1 MKASELIDMF
11 DEGRGAEASPSSAPV
26 PVLSAADFIDAMDEG
41 KKVADLQA
49 TADSGGILDSLQDK
63 AASAV
68 AGFPSVG
75 KAVYDVG
82 RLLTGDNDFTKR
94 GSKFWG
100 DMADDVRNNL
110 MSKSGLAKRE
120 LLNRV
125 VDSDD
130 ADAMDVLKFVLA
142 NPGAAVDMG
151 IESLPTMGASAMGGG
166 GTAMVANA
174 GAKLLGKQMA
184 KQALAKAATAG
195 TVGTNALMN
204 AADTFTAD
212 DVENLPLADRYKGA
226 GVSGAISLALGKLL
240 DGGAEGMFAR
250 KMAGSPSRGGV
261 VGGIVKGVSTEAP
274 QEAGEE
280 GGNAVGEQVATGER
294 DANKVLKRGTLGGTV
309 GGLMGGAVGS
319 VSTGSS
325 GGSKAQVQN
334 EAAVESAPTS
344 KTLDALGAEIESGP
358 VEERLERPEPKIAE
372 ASDSIVGEGKRIG
385 EAQELPDGRVVRVQ
399 NRDRS
404 SGASVAQMAKISSNL
419 DYGRMSPGRDFANG
433 APVVA
438 YGSVDDAHKGKT
450 DYAVTVDGERIP
462 VQYAVVEAS
471 DVLASND
478 TSGNVVK
485 EYKTAGADRMRAI
498 AGNGRIASTQRA
510 YELGK
515 AENYR
520 SELMADAAS
529 HGVDPTVIGKM
540 KSPVLVRIMPEDKIR
555 ADVGSISNT
564 SSNLDM
570 SVVEKAID
578 DTNNIDLA
586 NLKFDDN
593 GNPTEETARGFVGRF
608 SAGEQAGM
616 ISADGSLSKAGEARF
631 GAALFHKAYGNDQ
644 LTALY
649 AESIEGE
656 AKNILKA
663 MAATAGKMVRL
674 EGGGDLDLRP
684 IIAEAAQ
691 IIVNARREGKTVAQ
705 YVAEGSLGQSAEAA
719 IVAEALDANKRSVKE
734 MTRILGEAADT
745 AFEAMSPQES
755 LLGEK
760 PTREDVFNKVK
771 EEIDA
776 KREAGKQQSEGRTE
790 SAEAKSLEDEGGS
803 STAEEDVQRDASE
816 SRGQDD
822 AEADGKRE
830 EVTEEVSEETEP
842 TEKVEAV
849 SNVDEDANDG
859 EVKESRRGGASE
871 PARKGAKAEIDRA
884 LESDSDVGEAYRA
897 LRDQGKVRVVDK
909 VDGLP
914 EHVKSA
920 LGSSAKESQ
929 SAIKSVAANIK
940 RGLESMAKA
949 LLNKTSVN
957 RAMFRTGL
965 GWVDFIWGDEGGE
978 IKKRGN
984 RPGERGISHI
994 LEARKRKDGLSS
1006 GQIRTLLDDVVVT
1019 IAKGAEVNR
1028 KEVQGNVRVLLEWK
1042 GVDVSLVK
1050 KPGSNVWVLT
1060 GFYRD
1065 SGDRSTGYLDETSTS
1080 PSSTSPRHVR
1090 GGAESLSPRI
1100 ENERHALA
1108 SDKSDGLGERLSMES
1123 NSSIS
1128 QDGVVLKHSDDGSV
1142 QGVYD
1147 TRTGETYIVASN
1159 VTTNTAKGVFLHEV
1173 GVHMATDAK
1182 ADLKPL
1188 ALRARNMVN
1197 NGARNGDATAL
1208 AVKRRMVDAGLIA
1221 DVKEDIKPADAEE
1234 AFAYL
1239 VEVAANADG
1248 RSPFRKWWDSV
1259 KATIKRLLVKMGID
1273 VDIKPEE
1280 FVEIAR
1286 GNADGLAHVRGRK
1299 LKLGEGVKKSVLG
1312 QSVKKHLGG
1321 DWGKVI
1327 QLDET
1332 GRRKFAWGE
1341 HALVGTT
1348 NVALDVL
1355 EAAIPAMRTTYSIR
1369 YTKPEVR
1376 RLIRDYAAR
1385 CDKAVQEAGGVAEE
1399 MMKWASED
1407 RKLLSDAVEKMLAP
1421 GVNPPQHVVEA
1432 AAKMSDL
1439 MTKQTQELVELGM
1452 LSEESAARWRGR
1464 YLPRF
1469 YEKRG
1474 LLPGED
1480 FFKNLFRRS
1489 ASRGIGGGSLK
1500 GRGCFKVVDAAAV
1513 PDFVKLGWEVRDARY
1528 EFNEKQGIVVD
1539 LEHKKH
1545 LKTGESVTIW
1555 RDWTPEERAQ
1565 MGEIRDAGYRF
1576 TMGWMQMQQDI
1587 ALGRLFKGI
1596 AENPEYCSNYEQEGY
1611 SKVPDTEIADTG
1623 GVKRY
1628 GVLAGKYVRD
1638 DVLAAIMPHAEVQT
1652 GFMRGYKKLMAY
1664 WKEGKTALNPV
1675 SHMNNVVGNVVM
1687 AHLAGVNM
1695 WDAASYAKTLMAI
1708 KNNEDWI
1715 KEAQE
1720 AGLYSGLFTREE
1732 IAEML
1737 PEEFSKMLDSEKS
1750 AIARGADWVFTY
1762 MLNYGLRKGMRWA
1775 YEFEDKLFRLLIY
1788 KSARDRGL
1796 DAKDAVDYT
1805 LSFIPTYDD
1814 LPGGA
1819 RKIRDTA
1826 IPFFAWTYK
1835 TLPMICLMAARYP
1848 WRFAA
1853 VATLLHTANAL
1864 SYAVGAGDDDDD
1876 WFTRFKKGQKLAE
1889 AEGKLLP
1896 EYMKGYGAFANP
1908 KFLRLGTDETTGLPI
1923 YWNISNFIPGGG
1935 MFDTNNQMG
1944 GMPFPEVLN
1953 ISSPAYSLYCALFL
1967 NKDTFMGQPITL
1979 DSDTGK
1985 EAAEKRAA
1993 YVWRQVSPA
2002 LAAGGYH
2009 FERIANAMANATGN
2023 EVLGYTGIG
2032 RNGQAV
2038 TPVNAF
2044 FNTVGIKVRDVD
2056 FEQERQRR
2064 GAAIKR
2070 EEKEL
2075 KSNIRHMASLLNKGA
2090 VTDEAAREYVE
2101 NQKAK
2106 LKRLGEKARDLTE
2119 AAESREANV
2128 RK

>member
-1 MKASELIDMF
+1 MKASELIQLF
-11 DEGRGAEASPSSAPV
+11 DEGRGAEASPASAPT
-26 PVLSAADFIDAMDEG
+26 PVLSADEFINAVDEE
-41 KKVADLQA
+41 KRVADLRA
-49 TADSGGILDSLQDK
+49 TADSGGILDGLQDK
-63 AASAV
+63 AASAI

-75 KAVYDVG
+75 KAVYDIG
-82 RLLTGDNDFTKR
+82 RLVTGDNDFTKR
-94 GSKFWG
+94 GSQFWES
-100 DMADDVRNNL
+100 MADDVRNQL
-110 MSKSGLAKRE
+110 MSKSGLAKRQ
-120 LLNRV
+120 LMNHVL
-125 VDSDD
+125 DSDD
-130 ADAMDVLKFVLA
+130 TDAVDVLKFVLE

-151 IESLPTMGASAMGGG
+151 IESLPTMGASAIGGG
-166 GTAMVANA
+166 GTAMLANA
-174 GAKLLGKQMA
+174 GAKMLGKQLT

-240 DGGAEGMFAR
+240 DGGAEGMVAR
-250 KMAGSPSRGGV
+250 KMAGSPSKGGV
-261 VGGIVKGVSTEAP
+261 VGGVVKGAATEAP
-274 QEAGEE
+274 QEFGEE
-280 GGNAVGEQVATGER
+280 SGNAVGEQVATGER
-294 DANKVLKRGTLGGTV
+294 NVNKVLKRGTLGGTV

-319 VSTGSS
+319 VSAGSAS
-325 GGSKAQVQN
+325 GPKAQAQKD
-334 EAAVESAPTS
+334 APVEYAPTS

-372 ASDSIVGEGKRIG
+372 ASNSIVGEGKRIG

-404 SGASVAQMAKISSNL
+404 SGASVAQMTKIASNL

-438 YGSVDDAHKGKT
+438 YGNVDEAHKGKT

-462 VQYAVVEAS
+462 VRYAVVEAG

-478 TSGNVVK
+478 VSGNVVK

-498 AGNGRIASTQRA
+498 AGNGRVASTQRA

-520 SELMADAAS
+520 SELIADAAS
-529 HGVDPTVIGKM
+529 HGVDPAVIEQM

-555 ADVGSISNT
+555 TDVGSISNT

-570 SVVEKAID
+570 SVVEKAND
-578 DTNNIDLA
+578 DAANIDFERLE
-586 NLKFDDN
+586 FDEN
-593 GNPTEETARGFVGRF
+593 GNPTDETVRQFVGSF
-608 SAGEQAGM
+608 PPGQAAGM
-616 ISADGSLSKAGEARF
+616 MSSDGTVSKSGEARF
-631 GAALFHKAYGNDQ
+631 GAALFKKAYDNDQ

-649 AESIEGE
+649 AETTDGE
-656 AKNILKA
+656 AKGVLKA
-663 MAATAGKMVRL
+663 MAAVAGKMVRL

-745 AFEAMSPQES
+745 AFDAMSPQES
-755 LLGEK
+755 LIGEK
-760 PTREDVFNKVK
+760 PTRDDVFNKVK

-776 KREAGKQQSEGRTE
+776 KREAGKQQSEE
-790 SAEAKSLEDEGGS
+790 SAGSTEEKPMEDGGRS
-803 STAEEDVQRDASE
+803 SAVEEDVQRDAPE

-822 AEADGKRE
+822 VEADGRQEVDGSERE
-830 EVTEEVSEETEP
+830 EEVKLSRRSVSVAKEKIQSLLDRIRNGETKSGRGRDSFEDYFPVDVSFVEKARLAGVDIDEGYVHSIDDSSVTHTKSHHGSDKEYQRGQIPWTDEDFLKIPDVVSDPDKVEFGGRTRYNQQPALKVYKKLDDGTVVVLEEVRKGRKKLMLQTAYIQKPSAPRAKHQEIDVASRTRPKRSEAIPDETI
-842 TEKVEAV
+842 VGH
-849 SNVDEDANDG
+849 NDPD
-859 EVKESRRGGASE
+859 VKGSRRGNTDEAK
-871 PARKGAKAEIDRA
+871 RQKAKAEIDKA
-884 LESDSDVGEAYRA
+884 LASSADVGEAYRT
-897 LRDQGKVRVVDK
+897 LRDDGRVHVVEETRDIPADVRKRGQIVDGDGGIQGLYDPKTGKVY
-909 VDGLP
+909 L
-914 EHVKSA
+914 
-920 LGSSAKESQ
+920 
-929 SAIKSVAANIK
+929 VANN
-940 RGLESMAKA
+940 L
-949 LLNKTSVN
+949 
-957 RAMFRTGL
+957 
-965 GWVDFIWGDEGGE
+965 
-978 IKKRGN
+978 
-984 RPGERGISHI
+984 
-994 LEARKRKDGLSS
+994 
-1006 GQIRTLLDDVVVT
+1006 
-1019 IAKGAEVNR
+1019 
-1028 KEVQGNVRVLLEWK
+1028 
-1042 GVDVSLVK
+1042 
-1050 KPGSNVWVLT
+1050 
-1060 GFYRD
+1060 
-1065 SGDRSTGYLDETSTS
+1065 
-1080 PSSTSPRHVR
+1080 
-1090 GGAESLSPRI
+1090 
-1100 ENERHALA
+1100 
-1108 SDKSDGLGERLSMES
+1108 
-1123 NSSIS
+1123 
-1128 QDGVVLKHSDDGSV
+1128 
-1142 QGVYD
+1142 
-1147 TRTGETYIVASN
+1147 
-1159 VTTNTAKGVFLHEV
+1159 TTNTAKGVFLHEV
-1173 GVHMATDAK
+1173 GVHMAADAK
-1182 ADLKPL
+1182 EEVKAL
-1188 ALRARNMVN
+1188 ALRARNMIN

-1221 DVKEDIKPADAEE
+1221 DVKEDIKPGDAEE

-1239 VEVAANADG
+1239 VEVAANADS

-1259 KATIKRLLVKMGID
+1259 TAKIKNWLGKIGVKMEL
-1273 VDIKPEE
+1273 KPEE
-1280 FVEIAR
+1280 YVELAR

-1299 LKLGEGVKKSVLG
+1299 LKLGEGVRRSVLG

-1321 DWGKVI
+1321 EWGRAI

-1355 EAAIPAMRTTYSIR
+1355 EAAIPAMRTAYSIR
-1369 YTKPEVR
+1369 YAKPEVR
-1376 RLIRDYAAR
+1376 RQIRDYAAR

-1399 MMKWASED
+1399 MMKWSSED

-1480 FFKNLFRRS
+1480 FFKNMFRRNG
-1489 ASRGIGGGSLK
+1489 AGRGIGGGSLK

-1528 EFNEKQGIVVD
+1528 EFKEKQGVVVD

-1545 LKTGESVTIW
+1545 LETGQPVTIW

-1576 TMGWMQMQQDI
+1576 AMGWMQMQQDI

-1596 AENPEYCSNYEQEGY
+1596 AENSEYCSNYEQEGY

-1675 SHMNNVVGNVVM
+1675 SHMNNVVGNIVM

-1695 WDAASYAKTLMAI
+1695 WDAVSYAKTLTAI

-1750 AIARGADWVFTY
+1750 AVARGADWVFTY
-1762 MLNYGLRKGMRWA
+1762 MMNYGLRKGMRWA
-1775 YEFEDKLFRLLIY
+1775 YEFEDKVFRLLIY
-1788 KSARDRGL
+1788 KSAADRGL
-1796 DAKDAVDYT
+1796 SPKDAVDYT
-1805 LSFIPTYDD
+1805 LKFIPTYDD

-1835 TLPMICLMAARYP
+1835 TLPMICVMAARYP

-1853 VATLLHTANAL
+1853 IATVLHTANAL
-1864 SYAVGAGDDDDD
+1864 SYAMGAGDDDDD

-1896 EYMKGYGAFANP
+1896 EYMRGYGAFANP

-1935 MFDTNNQMG
+1935 MFDVDNQMG

-1979 DSDTGK
+1979 ASDTGK

-1993 YVWRQVSPA
+1993 YVWRQIAPA

-2009 FERIANAMANATGN
+2009 FERVANAMANATGN
-2023 EVLGYTGIG
+2023 EALGYTGIG

-2056 FEQERQRR
+2056 FEQEHQRR

-2075 KSNIRHMASLLNKGA
+2075 MSNIRHMASLLNKGA
-2090 VTDEAAREYVE
+2090 VTEKAAREYVE
-2101 NQKAK
+2101 SQKEK
-2106 LKRLGEKARDLTE
+2106 LKRLGEKARDLTA

>member
-1 MKASELIDMF
+1 MKANELIQLF
-11 DEGRGAEASPSSAPV
+11 DEGRGAEASPSSTPA
-26 PVLSAADFIDAMDEG
+26 PVLSAEDFINAIDEE
-41 KKVADLQA
+41 KEVADLRA
-49 TADSGGILDSLQDK
+49 VADSGGVLDSLQDK
-63 AASAV
+63 AASAI

-75 KAVYDVG
+75 KAVYDIG
-82 RLLTGDNDFTKR
+82 RLVTGDNDFTKR
-94 GSKFWG
+94 GSLFWEG
-100 DMADDVRNNL
+100 MADDVRNNL
-110 MSKSGLAKRE
+110 MSKSGLAKRQ
-120 LLNRV
+120 LMNRV
-125 VDSDD
+125 LDSDD
-130 ADAMDVLKFVLA
+130 TDAVDVLKFVLE

-151 IESLPTMGASAMGGG
+151 IESLPTMGASALGGG
-166 GTAMVANA
+166 GASMVANA
-174 GAKLLGKQMA
+174 GARMLGKQLT

-212 DVENLPLADRYKGA
+212 EVENLPLADRYKGA

-240 DGGAEGMFAR
+240 EGGAEGMIAR
-250 KMAGSPSRGGV
+250 KMAGSPSKGGV
-261 VGGIVKGVSTEAP
+261 VGGIAKGVATEAP
-274 QEAGEE
+274 QEFGEE
-280 GGNAVGEQVATGER
+280 GGNAIGEQVATGER
-294 DANKVLKRGTLGGTV
+294 NVNKVLKRGTLGGTV

-319 VSTGSS
+319 VTTGSA
-325 GGSKAQVQN
+325 GSPKAQVQKDVP
-334 EAAVESAPTS
+334 VESAPTS
-344 KTLDALGAEIESGP
+344 KTLDALGAEIENGP

-372 ASDSIVGEGKRIG
+372 ASDSVVGEGKRIG

-404 SGASVAQMAKISSNL
+404 SGASVAQMTKIASNL

-438 YGSVDDAHKGKT
+438 YGDVDEAHKGKT

-462 VQYAVVEAS
+462 IQYAVVEAN

-478 TSGNVVK
+478 VSGNVVK

-520 SELMADAAS
+520 SELIADAAS
-529 HGVDPTVIGKM
+529 HGVDPAVIEKM

-555 ADVGSISNT
+555 TDVGSISNT

-570 SVVEKAID
+570 SVVEKAND
-578 DTNNIDLA
+578 DAANID
-586 NLKFDDN
+586 FDRLEFDEN
-593 GNPTEETARGFVGRF
+593 GNPTDETVRQFVGSF
-608 SAGEQAGM
+608 PPGQAAGM
-616 ISADGSLSKAGEARF
+616 MSSDGTVSKSGEARF
-631 GAALFHKAYGNDQ
+631 GAALFKKAYDNDQ

-649 AESIEGE
+649 AETTDGE
-656 AKNILKA
+656 AKGVLKA
-663 MAATAGKMVRL
+663 MAAVAGKMVRL

-705 YVAEGSLGQSAEAA
+705 YVSEGSLGQSAEAA

-745 AFEAMSPQES
+745 AFDAMSPQES
-755 LLGEK
+755 LLGDK

-776 KREAGKQQSEGRTE
+776 KRETGKQQLEE
-790 SAEAKSLEDEGGS
+790 SAGSTEEKPMEDGGRS
-803 STAEEDVQRDASE
+803 SAAEEDVQRDASE
-816 SRGQDD
+816 SRGQND
-822 AEADGKRE
+822 AEADGKQ
-830 EVTEEVSEETEP
+830 EVAESEGRTTEEDGLRFSKSAISAAREKIKKLTDGFLRHGSHGSQDPNSIVDYLPVDASFENKARDLGFDVVGFDHSIDESGIAHALKEHGPGRERRKGQRSVQMEDFLRLPEVVTSPDSVTVGGLTKRHKLPTLVLEKKFDDGREIVVEEIRKGRKRLMLYT
-842 TEKVEAV
+842 AY
-849 SNVDEDANDG
+849 
-859 EVKESRRGGASE
+859 VKEASGPRAKHHEDVASRERPERSEGNSDASIVSHVDGDVKQSRRGNTDEAK
-871 PARKGAKAEIDRA
+871 RQKAKAEIDKA
-884 LESDSDVGEAYRA
+884 LASSSDVGEAYRA
-897 LRDQGKVRVVDK
+897 LRDDGRVHVVEETRDIPADVRKRGPIVDGDGGIQGLYDPKTGKVY
-909 VDGLP
+909 L
-914 EHVKSA
+914 
-920 LGSSAKESQ
+920 
-929 SAIKSVAANIK
+929 VANN
-940 RGLESMAKA
+940 L
-949 LLNKTSVN
+949 
-957 RAMFRTGL
+957 
-965 GWVDFIWGDEGGE
+965 
-978 IKKRGN
+978 
-984 RPGERGISHI
+984 
-994 LEARKRKDGLSS
+994 
-1006 GQIRTLLDDVVVT
+1006 
-1019 IAKGAEVNR
+1019 
-1028 KEVQGNVRVLLEWK
+1028 
-1042 GVDVSLVK
+1042 
-1050 KPGSNVWVLT
+1050 
-1060 GFYRD
+1060 
-1065 SGDRSTGYLDETSTS
+1065 
-1080 PSSTSPRHVR
+1080 
-1090 GGAESLSPRI
+1090 
-1100 ENERHALA
+1100 
-1108 SDKSDGLGERLSMES
+1108 
-1123 NSSIS
+1123 
-1128 QDGVVLKHSDDGSV
+1128 
-1142 QGVYD
+1142 
-1147 TRTGETYIVASN
+1147 
-1159 VTTNTAKGVFLHEV
+1159 TTNTANGVFLHEV
-1173 GVHMATDAK
+1173 GVHMAADAK
-1182 ADLKPL
+1182 EEVKAL
-1188 ALRARNMVN
+1188 ALRARNMIN

-1221 DVKEDIKPADAEE
+1221 DVKEDIKPGDAEE

-1239 VEVAANADG
+1239 VEVAANADARG
-1248 RSPFRKWWDSV
+1248 PFRKWWDSV
-1259 KATIKRLLVKMGID
+1259 TAKIKNWLGKIGVKIEL
-1273 VDIKPEE
+1273 KPEE
-1280 FVEIAR
+1280 YVELAR

-1299 LKLGEGVKKSVLG
+1299 LKMGEGIKKSVLG

-1341 HALVGTT
+1341 HALVGAT
-1348 NVALDVL
+1348 NIALDVL
-1355 EAAIPAMRTTYSIR
+1355 EAAVPAMRTAYSIR
-1369 YTKPEVR
+1369 YAKPAVR
-1376 RLIRDYAAR
+1376 RQIRDYAAR

-1399 MMKWASED
+1399 MMKWSSED

-1439 MTKQTQELVELGM
+1439 MTKQAQELVELGM

-1480 FFKNLFRRS
+1480 FFKNMFQRNG
-1489 ASRGIGGGSLK
+1489 AGRGIGGGSLK

-1528 EFNEKQGIVVD
+1528 EFNEKQGVVVD

-1545 LKTGESVTIW
+1545 LETGESVTIW

-1611 SKVPDTEIADTG
+1611 SNVPDTEIADTG

-1715 KEAQE
+1715 KEARE

-1853 VATLLHTANAL
+1853 VAAVLHTANAL
-1864 SYAVGAGDDDDD
+1864 SYAMGAGDDDDD

-1896 EYMKGYGAFANP
+1896 EYMRGYGAFANP

-1935 MFDTNNQMG
+1935 MFDVDNQMG

-1967 NKDTFMGQPITL
+1967 NKDTFMGQPVTL
-1979 DSDTGK
+1979 DSDTGW

-2064 GAAIKR
+2064 GAVIKR

-2075 KSNIRHMASLLNKGA
+2075 KSNIRHMASLLQKGA

-2101 NQKAK
+2101 SQKVK
-2106 LKRLGEKARDLTE
+2106 LKRLGEKARDLSE